1 MRLTML
7 SRAFF
12 ALLFA
17 AAAGWESGKT
27 CTTEDV
33 RTLAKKDAKLSGTAL
48 ADCVILD
55 LRGETIAPEML
66 PRQVVVRTGHGIE
79 DKEDTMI
86 EPTTRMPLLTP
97 AQLGELLG
105 ANSTISRVQLGWNF
119 GMKEEGAETV
129 ARAIQLNGDTKLR
142 HLEYHLNEMGDRG
155 GVAFGQMLAAN
166 AQLTRLTLDA
176 NRIGGVGAAGLA
188 QGLKTNAK
196 LASLGLWKNPI
207 GDDGAVALAEALRVN
222 TALKSVA
229 LHACGITANG
239 TAHLLDALMT
249 NTALENL
256 DLSGNKIG
264 DAGALEVAR
273 WLQNHPQ
280 TKLASLE
287 LRGADITAAGAQA
300 IADVVWPRP
309 PPHLIDLDLRGNI
322 ISRGV
327 SVGDH
332 MGELPPPIQWD
343 GPDGQYY
350 Q

>member
-1 MRLTML
+1 MEL
-7 SRAFF
+7 S
-12 ALLFA
+12 
-17 AAAGWESGKT
+17 
-27 CTTEDV
+27 
-33 RTLAKKDAKLSGTAL
+33 
-48 ADCVILD
+48 
-55 LRGETIAPEML
+55 
-66 PRQVVVRTGHGIE
+66 
-79 DKEDTMI
+79 
-86 EPTTRMPLLTP
+86 
-97 AQLGELLG
+97 
-105 ANSTISRVQLGWNF
+105 
-119 GMKEEGAETV
+119 
-129 ARAIQLNGDTKLR
+129 
-142 HLEYHLNEMGDRG
+142 
-155 GVAFGQMLAAN
+155 
-166 AQLTRLTLDA
+166 
-176 NRIGGVGAAGLA
+176 
-188 QGLKTNAK
+188 
-196 LASLGLWKNPI
+196 
-207 GDDGAVALAEALRVN
+207 
-222 TALKSVA
+222 
-229 LHACGITANG
+229 
-239 TAHLLDALMT
+239 

-280 TKLASLE
+280 TSLASLE

>member
-1 MRLTML
+1 MHAAPDRRVDNLIT
-7 SRAFF
+7 RTHD
-12 ALLFA
+12 A
-17 AAAGWESGKT
+17 AAMLRMHAVVAEEARATHAALRFRSYAL
-27 CTTEDV
+27 CASL
-33 RTLAKKDAKLSGTAL
+33 LALNLSGTA
-48 ADCVILD
+48 A
-55 LRGETIAPEML
+55 A
-66 PRQVVVRTGHGIE
+66 
-79 DKEDTMI
+79 
-86 EPTTRMPLLTP
+86 
-97 AQLGELLG
+97 LGMELELMH
-105 ANSTISRVQLGWNF
+105 V
-119 GMKEEGAETV
+119 
-129 ARAIQLNGDTKLR
+129 
-142 HLEYHLNEMGDRG
+142 
-155 GVAFGQMLAAN
+155 
-166 AQLTRLTLDA
+166 
-176 NRIGGVGAAGLA
+176 GGVGAAGLA

-280 TKLASLE
+280 TSLASLE

>member
-1 MRLTML
+1 
-7 SRAFF
+7 
-12 ALLFA
+12 
-17 AAAGWESGKT
+17 
-27 CTTEDV
+27 
-33 RTLAKKDAKLSGTAL
+33 
-48 ADCVILD
+48 
-55 LRGETIAPEML
+55 
-66 PRQVVVRTGHGIE
+66 
-79 DKEDTMI
+79 
-86 EPTTRMPLLTP
+86 
-97 AQLGELLG
+97 
-105 ANSTISRVQLGWNF
+105 
-119 GMKEEGAETV
+119 MKEEGGTV
-129 ARAIQLNGDTKLR
+129 ARAIQLNGDTNSATR
-142 HLEYHLNEMGDRG
+142 VPSTRWATG
-155 GVAFGQMLAAN
+155 GVAAAN
-166 AQLTRLTLDA
+166 AQLTRFTLDA
-176 NRIGGVGAAGLA
+176 NRIEARRGGARAGAQDEREA
-188 QGLKTNAK
+188 
-196 LASLGLWKNPI
+196 ASLNGRYSVTGRPRRSAARQHRPQ
-207 GDDGAVALAEALRVN
+207 GVAPRVR
-222 TALKSVA
+222 
-229 LHACGITANG
+229 ITANG
-239 TAHLLDALMT
+239 TAHLLDALMS

-280 TKLASLE
+280 TSLASLE